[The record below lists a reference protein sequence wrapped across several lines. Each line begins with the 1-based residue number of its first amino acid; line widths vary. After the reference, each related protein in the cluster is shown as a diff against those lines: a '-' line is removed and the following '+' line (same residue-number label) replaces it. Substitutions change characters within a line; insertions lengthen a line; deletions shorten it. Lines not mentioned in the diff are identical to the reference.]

1 VDFYESCA
9 GANQVV
15 KNKPLIS
22 IVVPTFNQKEF
33 LIKALSSLRDQELC
47 VEVIVVDGCS
57 TDGTKELL
65 QRHPN
70 LYDVFVSEKDSGQSE
85 AINKGLRLARGV
97 YFSWLN
103 SDDQYY
109 PDVLSGVWI
118 DIVNNDYPDLF
129 ACGGR
134 KVSIDG
140 RVLKEVLPN
149 TDTEKTIKRSMCLI
163 QPSVFFR
170 RSLINRVGFPREDL
184 HYVMDWEYIN
194 RILADKSTTFRFN
207 DHIVSNLLIHHQ
219 AKTATG
225 GWQRAEE
232 IAAVGY
238 RLNSWSDYNF
248 IMFTMKSILWR
259 IQIPFVAPLLRYLS
273 EYISNFFLTRRL
285 SMITGWP
292 ERPNSD

>member
-1 VDFYESCA
+1 MIKEL
-9 GANQVV
+9 
-15 KNKPLIS
+15 PIS
-22 IVVPTFNQKEF
+22 IIVPTFNQKEF
-33 LIKALSSLRDQELC
+33 LVKALRSLRYQELR
-47 VEVIVVDGCS
+47 VEIIVVDGCS

-65 QRHPN
+65 KNNPD

-85 AINKGLRLARGV
+85 AINKGLRLAHGV

-109 PDVLSGVWI
+109 PDVLSGVWD

-140 RVLKEVLPN
+140 EILKEVLPN
-149 TDTEKTIKRSMCLI
+149 SDMAKTIKRSMCVI
-163 QPSVFFR
+163 QPSVFFQ
-170 RSLINRVGFPREDL
+170 RSLIERVGFPCEDL

-194 RILADKSTTFRFN
+194 RILAEKGATFQFSEK
-207 DHIVSNLLIHHQ
+207 IVSNLLIHRQ
-219 AKTATG
+219 TKTATG

-248 IMFTMKSILWR
+248 IMFTMKSFLWR
-259 IQIPFVAPLLRYLS
+259 IQIPLVAPLLRYLS
-273 EYISNFFLTRRL
+273 EYISDFFLKRRL
-285 SMITGWP
+285 TMIRGWP
-292 ERPNSD
+292 ERPKSD